1 MSIKDWFK
9 RTPAAP
15 RFVEV
20 GKATVTILLD
30 GGAIIEK
37 AAMEI
42 VGEYRFTMDHHD
54 YVTTAR
60 ETFYSWQE
68 RSKKT
73 GMVWV
78 GGGRYVAASR
88 VHEVQVEHKPHQ
100 VEAK

>member
-20 GKATVTILLD
+20 GRATVTILLCE
-30 GGAIIEK
+30 GVTFEEVVV
-37 AAMEI
+37 EI
-42 VGEYRFTMDHHD
+42 VGEHHFTMDHHD
-54 YVTTAR
+54 YVTTAH
-60 ETFYSWQE
+60 EMFYGWQE